1 MRTLHVMS
9 HAPDTAGEDLK
20 ALAEL
25 PVKPAAA
32 RKSPYIAGPWFDWL
46 LFLLPPVL
54 ALVAGALISDSWL
67 VQSKFR
73 LAGVKVTVAGVVLGV
88 LINAHLVAV
97 FFRSHGNP
105 SIFKLYPV
113 RFIAVPLL
121 LYAAMMSSLWVLVA
135 ATVLT
140 VFWDVYHSALQT
152 FGLARIYD
160 RNHGNDPAAGRTLD
174 LVLNHLLYAGP
185 ILGGATMLAH
195 FKRFELFEDVES
207 VFFTQIPAFMKTNH
221 RYFTWG
227 VVAVGTLFLI
237 VYVLVYIRL
246 YRRGYKI
253 SFLKVYLLAST
264 GLCSI
269 YTWGFNSWGQAFF
282 IMNVF
287 HAVQYLGLVWH
298 AERKVLLQRL
308 RLDKARAGG
317 LIAAFLFLGA
327 VTGYGVV
334 AHMIATEE
342 ILWLWCITQV
352 VALMHFWYD
361 GFIWS
366 VTKKQV

>member
-1 MRTLHVMS
+1 VG
-9 HAPDTAGEDLK
+9 GE
-20 ALAEL
+20 
-25 PVKPAAA
+25 P
-32 RKSPYIAGPWFDWL
+32 RQKSPYIAGPLYDWL

-54 ALVAGALISDSWL
+54 ALGAGLLISDTWL
-67 VQSKFR
+67 VRPKVL
-73 LAGVKVTVAGVVLGV
+73 LAGASVSVASVGLGV

-97 FFRSHGNP
+97 FFRSHANP
-105 SIFKLYPV
+105 SIFKLYPI
-113 RFIAVPLL
+113 RFIAVPIV
-121 LYAAMMSSLWVLVA
+121 LYVAMITSLWVLVA

-152 FGLARIYD
+152 FGIARIYD
-160 RNHGNDPAAGRTLD
+160 RNHGNDPNAGRTLD
-174 LVLNHLLYAGP
+174 LLLNHILYAGP

-195 FKRFELFEDVES
+195 FKRLELFEDVDA

-221 RYFTWG
+221 RYLTWG
-227 VVAVGTLFLI
+227 VVAAGTLFLV
-237 VYVLVYIRL
+237 VYVLGYVRL
-246 YRRGYKI
+246 YRRGHKI

-269 YTWGFNSWGQAFF
+269 YTWGFNPWGQAFF

-298 AERKVLLQRL
+298 AERKLLLERL
-308 RLDKARAGG
+308 RLHKARAGA
-317 LIAAFLFLGA
+317 LIAAILFLGA
-327 VTGYGVV
+327 VLGYGVV
-334 AHMIATEE
+334 AHVVATEDV
-342 ILWLWCITQV
+342 LWLWCITQV

-366 VTKKQV
+366 VKKSQV

>member
-1 MRTLHVMS
+1 MAS
-9 HAPDTAGEDLK
+9 GGFP
-20 ALAEL
+20 
-25 PVKPAAA
+25 
-32 RKSPYIAGPWFDWL
+32 RKSPYIAGPVFDWL

-54 ALVAGALISDSWL
+54 ALGAGIVISDTWL
-67 VQSKFR
+67 VQSR
-73 LAGVKVTVAGVVLGV
+73 IPLAGVKVSVASIALGV

-113 RFIAVPLL
+113 RFIAVPIV
-121 LYAAMMSSLWVLVA
+121 LYVAMMSSLWVLVA

-140 VFWDVYHSALQT
+140 VFWDVYHSGLQT
-152 FGLARIYD
+152 FGLGRIYD
-160 RNHGNDPAAGRTLD
+160 RNHGNDPNAGRTLD
-174 LVLNHLLYAGP
+174 LLLNHLFYAGP

-227 VVAVGTLFLI
+227 VIAVGTAFLL
-237 VYVLVYIRL
+237 VYVLAYIRL
-246 YRRGYKI
+246 WRRGHKI
-253 SFLKVYLLAST
+253 SVLKVYLLAST
-264 GLCSI
+264 ELCSI

-298 AERKVLLQRL
+298 AERKLLLKRL

-317 LIAAFLFLGA
+317 IIAAFLFLTA
-327 VTGYGVV
+327 VTGYGIVAHVV
-334 AHMIATEE
+334 ATED
-342 ILWLWCITQV
+342 IVWLWCITQV

>member
-1 MRTLHVMS
+1 MS
-9 HAPDTAGEDLK
+9 HAPT
-20 ALAEL
+20 L
-25 PVKPAAA
+25 PGDDPKPRLEPSPKPAAA
-32 RKSPYIAGPWFDWL
+32 PRSPYIAGPAFDWL
-46 LFLLPPVL
+46 LFLLPPAL
-54 ALVAGALISDSWL
+54 ALLAGILISDSWL
-67 VQSKFR
+67 VQSKFS
-73 LAGVKVTVAGVVLGV
+73 LAGARVTVASVALGV

-105 SIFKLYPV
+105 SIFKLYPG
-113 RFIAVPLL
+113 RFIAAPIL
-121 LYAAMMSSLWVLVA
+121 LYAAMMLSTWMLVIV
-135 ATVLT
+135 TVLT

-160 RNHGNDPAAGRTLD
+160 RNHGNDPSAGRTLD
-174 LVLNHLLYAGP
+174 LLLNHILYAGP
-185 ILGGATMLAH
+185 ILAGATMLAH

-221 RYFTWG
+221 KYFTWG
-227 VVAVGTLFLI
+227 VLAAGTLFLV
-237 VYVLVYIRL
+237 VYVVAYVRL
-246 YRRGYKI
+246 YKKGYKV

-298 AERKVLLQRL
+298 IEGKSLLKRL
-308 RLDKARAGG
+308 RFDKIRAGG
-317 LIAAFLFLGA
+317 LLAVTLFLAA
-327 VTGYGVV
+327 VLGYGALAHVV
-334 AHMIATEE
+334 ATED
-342 ILWLWCITQV
+342 IVWLWCATQV
-352 VALMHFWYD
+352 VAIMHFWYD

-366 VTKKQV
+366 VTRKQV